1 MKALI
6 FPGQG
11 AQAAGMG
18 EGLFERYPEL
28 VETADDVMGLADQ
41 LFFGKA
47 ADFDEGR
54 VDVGDAAFRV
64 RLRDDGLAVL

>member
-18 EGLFERYPEL
+18 DGLFERYPEI
-28 VETADDVMGLADQ
+28 VEI
-41 LFFGKA
+41 
-47 ADFDEGR
+47 GR
-54 VDVGDAAFRV
+54 AHV
-64 RLRDDGLAVL
+64 

>member
-18 EGLFERYPEL
+18 AGLFERFPEI
-28 VETADDVMGLADQ
+28 VATG
-41 LFFGKA
+41 
-47 ADFDEGR
+47 
-54 VDVGDAAFRV
+54 
-64 RLRDDGLAVL
+64 